1 MIHKEQPEIAIYY
14 SQWKI
19 LYRLLL
25 CVVMIMVSLFL
36 AFNDGIQRPGSKFW
50 GWIGV
55 IFFGGVGLIVGVCSF
70 YMLIGRI
77 PNIKIF
83 YDRME
88 YYVPMLMK
96 YKTVY
101 FRDVEGFRL
110 INMSSKARV
119 ITIDYKPDVIGEEYE
134 AEETSRLKKW
144 LYSINYE
151 YTGAIESIQADVY
164 KIDGEEICD
173 ILNEHLQDFY
183 EDEAEEGVTS

>member
-1 MIHKEQPEIAIYY
+1 MIHGEQPEVAVYY
-14 SQWKI
+14 SPGKI

-36 AFNDGIQRPGSKFW
+36 AFNDGIQRPGAKFG
-50 GWIGV
+50 GWIGI
-55 IFFGGVGLIVGVCSF
+55 IFFGGVGLVVGVSLF

-83 YDRME
+83 NDRME
-88 YYVPMLMK
+88 YYVPMQMK

-110 INMSSKARV
+110 INMSSKARL

-134 AEETSRLKKW
+134 AEETSGLKKW

-151 YTGAIESIQADVY
+151 YTGAIEAIQADVY
-164 KIDGEEICD
+164 RIDGEEICD

-183 EDEAEEGVTS
+183 ENEAEEGVTS